1 MLLRDQAGNVQRQ
14 LIANGQLLGQYGRG
28 LDENKPATDRGD
40 PNFTLV
46 SRFNPSAASRPE
58 KAGGSMSY
66 VVRAGD
72 SLQAIAQAVYGDGRL
87 WYRIAQ
93 ANGLSGSADLKAG
106 QTLSIPAAAQPFNSA
121 DSYKP
126 YRASEIVGDTSPNLP
141 APAKKGCGVV
151 GQIISVIVAVVVLN
165 GPGRLGWD

>member
-1 MLLRDQAGNVQRQ
+1 VLLRDQAGNVQRQ

-28 LDENKPATDRGD
+28 LDEHKPATDRGD
-40 PNFTLV
+40 PNFTPV
-46 SRFNPSAASRPE
+46 SRFNPSAAGRPE

-93 ANGLSGSADLKAG
+93 ATG
-106 QTLSIPAAAQPFNSA
+106 
-121 DSYKP
+121 
-126 YRASEIVGDTSPNLP
+126 
-141 APAKKGCGVV
+141 GCGRRLPFLTDRTPPSSPVQV
-151 GQIISVIVAVVVLN
+151 APDPVANSKRLRRISTHAIRREARRVRACA
-165 GPGRLGWD
+165 RLDNHP